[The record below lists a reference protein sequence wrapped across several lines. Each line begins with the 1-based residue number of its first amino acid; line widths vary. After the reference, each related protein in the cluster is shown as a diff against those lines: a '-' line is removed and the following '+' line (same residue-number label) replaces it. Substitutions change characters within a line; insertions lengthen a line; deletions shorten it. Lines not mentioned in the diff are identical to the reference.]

1 MHLPPDPEHILECLE
16 IQGQDLYDNPV
27 MVAEEMG
34 IGHIHIMEL
43 KIQTAWMS
51 GKVHTAK
58 CCS

>member
-34 IGHIHIMEL
+34 IGHRPIKWSWSKETDCL
-43 KIQTAWMS
+43 D
-51 GKVHTAK
+51 
-58 CCS
+58 